1 MSYLFTSP
9 DACNGFPDQLIL
21 VVGNLLIAF
30 LDEQKC
36 GVMPGIAEQSDPDE
50 REPRPLDA
58 DEEAVVRALS
68 RVIYALPR
76 AIDADMVREQR
87 LSLIEYL
94 ALANLS
100 EAPDRQMRMGD
111 LAAAVEMS
119 LSGMTRLVTRLESQ
133 GLVQRVKSSL
143 DARGS
148 NAILTDEGFARL
160 EAAWPSNLASVRR
173 HFLDHLTGL
182 DLGQLAA
189 ALRNIAT

>member
-1 MSYLFTSP
+1 
-9 DACNGFPDQLIL
+9 
-21 VVGNLLIAF
+21 
-30 LDEQKC
+30 
-36 GVMPGIAEQSDPDE
+36 MPGIAARPEPDE

-76 AIDADMVREQR
+76 AIDADMMREQR

-100 EAPDRQMRMGD
+100 EAPDRQMRMSD

-133 GLVQRVKSSL
+133 GLIQRVKSSL

-148 NAILTDEGFARL
+148 NALLTDEGFARL

>member
-1 MSYLFTSP
+1 M
-9 DACNGFPDQLIL
+9 
-21 VVGNLLIAF
+21 
-30 LDEQKC
+30 
-36 GVMPGIAEQSDPDE
+36 
-50 REPRPLDA
+50 
-58 DEEAVVRALS
+58 VRALS

-76 AIDADMVREQR
+76 AIDTDMMREQR

-94 ALANLS
+94 AMANLS
-100 EAPDRQMRMGD
+100 EAPDRKLRMSD

-133 GLVQRVKSSL
+133 GLIQRVKSSR

-160 EAAWPSNLASVRR
+160 EAAWPSNLAALRR

-182 DLGQLAA
+182 DLQRLAA
-189 ALRNIAT
+189 ALRDIAT